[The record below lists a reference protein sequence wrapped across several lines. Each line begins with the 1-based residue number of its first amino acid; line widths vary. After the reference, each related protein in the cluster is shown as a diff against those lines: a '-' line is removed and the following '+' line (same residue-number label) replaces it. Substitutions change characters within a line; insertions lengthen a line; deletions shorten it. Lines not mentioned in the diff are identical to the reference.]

1 MKMCDA
7 ADIPH
12 PPTLVDVPQD
22 QMRLLHDAI
31 DEVAKSKSEE
41 TLGRLALLYHEM
53 SRSRDE
59 SEQARVLYEQ
69 VKTIAPQS
77 YKWPY
82 FLGRL
87 FFMRQSYE
95 RSRMEF
101 EESFRLNPDYTMN
114 LAWIGEIESRRQNH
128 DEAIDHFEKYRQSVD
143 NTAFADL
150 GLATAHLAKEDH
162 DAFLRAIGSAQAIVG
177 DCGRIRMLL
186 AKYFENQQKTRVA
199 EAHRSAA
206 RSLPYLPGALS
217 YDPLQLEMWRPLRDS
232 SAVIGKIQMFASSG
246 DLASAL
252 LLTDSLLS
260 DFPNSPVLIQAS
272 MELHNRVGDSE
283 ESLSAAK
290 RLLKQNPT
298 HPTALSVATGKLL
311 SGERFDELMQLA
323 ESTIRSNPQ
332 FAGGYAC
339 AAFAKAGKKEY
350 DAAESSMQR
359 ALELAPENEFYL
371 DALADMQIAQKK
383 FGQADETLKQMLS
396 IKTDAATM
404 QEIRLMAYVGLADLN
419 FIRDHEDAAFDYL
432 GKAVNQSP
440 QDDRVLRPLIHQTLE
455 RRRVD
460 KAESI
465 LGDVLERDP
474 KLTQP
479 RIALSEILMLSDRN
493 DDAIALLEE
502 GVKLHPD
509 DTRFHSLLAGRYQR
523 GNRLDDAVNQLKK
536 LIEIQPTAS
545 GAFGELSAIELRRSN
560 PAEALKYA
568 RKGLQLKPQDP
579 LLINTT
585 AWILSTYTD
594 VLDAKRAVQLAT
606 QACKLTREQ
615 EPNYLD
621 TLASAYAADG
631 QFDKAIQTEKKA
643 LEIAKTNPQQV
654 DLDELRE
661 RLALFE
667 SGKPY
672 VSE

>member
-1 MKMCDA
+1 MCDA
-7 ADIPH
+7 ADLPH

-22 QMRLLHDAI
+22 LMRLLHGAI
-31 DEVAKSKSEE
+31 DEAAKSKSQE
-41 TLGRLALLYHEM
+41 TLGRLALLYHAM

-59 SEQARVLYEQ
+59 SEQARILYEQ
-69 VKTIAPQS
+69 VKTIDPQS
-77 YKWPY
+77 YKWPH

-87 FFMRQSYE
+87 FFSRQSYE

-101 EESFRLNPDYTMN
+101 EESIRLNPDYTMN
-114 LAWIGEIESRRQNH
+114 LAWIGEIESARHNY
-128 DEAIDHFEKYRQSVD
+128 DDAIDHFEQYRKSVE
-143 NTAFADL
+143 NTAYADL
-150 GLATAHLAKEDH
+150 GLAAAHLGKKDH
-162 DAFLRAIGSAQAIVG
+162 DAFFKAIGSAQAIVG

-186 AKYFENQQKTRVA
+186 AKYFEDHQKPKVA

-206 RSLPYLPGALS
+206 RSLPYFPGALS
-217 YDPLQLEMWRPLRDS
+217 YDPLELEMWRQRRDS
-232 SAVIGKIQMFASSG
+232 SAVIGKIQAFASTG
-246 DLASAL
+246 DMPSAL
-252 LLTDSLLS
+252 LLADTLLS
-260 DFPNSPVLIQAS
+260 DLPNSPVLIEAS
-272 MELHNRVGDSE
+272 MVLHDRVGDSE

-311 SGERFDELMQLA
+311 TGERFDELMQLA
-323 ESTIRSNPQ
+323 ESAMRSDPQ

-339 AAFAKAGKKEY
+339 AALAKAGKKEY
-350 DAAESSMQR
+350 AAAESSMR
-359 ALELAPENEFYL
+359 KALELTPENALYR
-371 DALADMQIAQKK
+371 DALADMQIAQEK
-383 FGQADETLKQMLS
+383 FDEAEATLKKMLS
-396 IKTDAATM
+396 IKTEPAAM

-419 FIRDHEDAAFDYL
+419 FIRDNEDAAFDYL
-432 GKAVNQSP
+432 GKAVNESP
-440 QDDRVLRPLIHQTLE
+440 QDDRVLRPLINRTLE
-455 RRRVD
+455 RQRVD
-460 KAESI
+460 KAVAI
-465 LGDVLERDP
+465 LSDVLERDP
-474 KLTQP
+474 ELTQP
-479 RIALSEILMLSDRN
+479 RIAITEILTQSDRN

-502 GVKLHPD
+502 GVKLHPG
-509 DTRFHSLLAGRYQR
+509 DTRFHFLLARVYQK
-523 GNRLDDAVNQLKK
+523 GDRLDDAVNQLKK
-536 LIEIQPTAS
+536 LIEIQPTAT
-545 GAFGELSAIELRRSN
+545 AALGELSAIELRRSN

-568 RKGLQLKPQDP
+568 RRGLQLKPQDP
-579 LLINTT
+579 LLINTA

-594 VLDAKRAVQLAT
+594 VLDAKRAIQLAS
-606 QACKLTREQ
+606 QACKLTGEQ

-654 DLDELRE
+654 DADELRE